1 MGTVGPVDLKREL
14 ERLAEERRW
23 DEILDRTGRLDDA
36 ALLADPKVAY
46 LAAEARVHLGHME
59 RALNLALAAEAEF
72 RVRHDMVNLLSAL
85 NLAGV
90 VQFELGDLSGAEE
103 RFYELLELARERDN
117 EEMSG
122 RATNNLGAIA
132 SLRGEEE
139 KALSLFRLSIPA
151 YQKVGFQIGLAQTDH
166 NLGIAHRDLGRWH
179 DAERH
184 YDSALRRAQQLGDQ
198 RLAAMARVGQADVS
212 HRRGDHEYAGAEA
225 RHALEVFAAIGDE
238 LGRCDALRLL
248 GSIALARSDC
258 DEANRYLANALD
270 LARQFVNPL
279 LEAEILEE
287 RAELHGRTGRTA
299 LAHADAEVAAA
310 IYRRL
315 GATKRQQG
323 ALEKL
328 RRLDS

>member
-1 MGTVGPVDLKREL
+1 MATADPVSLRREL
-14 ERLAEERRW
+14 ERLAAERGW
-23 DEILDRTGRLDDA
+23 DEILECTGDLDDT

-46 LAAEARVHLGHME
+46 LVAEARVHLGHTD
-59 RALNLALAAEAEF
+59 RALSIALAAEAEF
-72 RVRHDMVNLLSAL
+72 RARHDMVNLLTAL

-90 VQFELGDLSGAEE
+90 VQFESGDLSGAEE
-103 RFYELLELARERDN
+103 RFSELLELAREREND
-117 EEMSG
+117 EMSG

-132 SLRGEEE
+132 SLRGDEE

-166 NLGIAHRDLGRWH
+166 NLGIAHRDLGRWQ
-179 DAERH
+179 DAERY

-198 RLAAMARVGQADVS
+198 RLAAMARVGQAEVS
-212 HRRGDHEYAGAEA
+212 HRQGDYEYAEAEA

-248 GSIALARSDC
+248 GSVALARSDW
-258 DEANRYLANALD
+258 DEANRCLAGALE

-287 RAELHGRTGRTA
+287 RAEFHERTGRTA

-315 GATKRQQG
+315 GATKRQQE
-323 ALEKL
+323 ALCRL
-328 RRLDS
+328 RRIDS